1 MSNPLVKNNNAQ
13 ELSTVSLLDRNS
25 APISAEASLIEL
37 DKQSNKSSEKAKYQP
52 QNSPESNKDAS

>member
-37 DKQSNKSSEKAKYQP
+37 DKQSNSSTEKAKY
-52 QNSPESNKDAS
+52 